1 MKEYII
7 DIMNI
12 INNIYGVKTMDKKQL
27 LRSLPKVD
35 DILRQPAVAAL
46 ELPQTVVTDLVRDG
60 IDALRRRVLEGD
72 LPAVPPVEELCQD
85 ICRAAK
91 AAAKPSLRPVINA
104 TGVTLHTNLGRACL
118 SERAV
123 AAAADVARQYSTLEY
138 DLESGQRG
146 SRYSHV
152 EKLLCK
158 ITGAEA
164 AMVVNNNA
172 AAVLLILSAVGK
184 GGEVITSRGELVEIG
199 GSFRIPEIMEQCGC
213 SLREVGATNKTH
225 LRDYE
230 RAIGE
235 NTRALLKVHTS
246 NYRILGFSESVSLKD
261 MVALG
266 RERGLPVI
274 EDLGSGCFFD
284 LETIGIHGEPTV
296 MDSVRAGVDIIS
308 FSGDKLLGGP
318 QAGIILC
325 TKAWIKTLK
334 SHPLTRAMRV
344 DKMTLAALEATLE
357 SYLEPERA
365 TREIPTLRMLAADP
379 AVLKVRADS
388 LCEMLREKG
397 VICEVIPEQDQVGG
411 GSVPTQLLPTW
422 AVAVDPQSVTVDG
435 LEERLRKHS
444 DTPIVG
450 RINHDRYLL
459 DVRTLWE
466 EDFAYIAQAVKE
478 ADL

>member
-1 MKEYII
+1 
-7 DIMNI
+7 
-12 INNIYGVKTMDKKQL
+12 MDNKHL

-35 DILRQPAVAAL
+35 EVLRQPALAAL
-46 ELPQTVVTDLVRDG
+46 ELPQSVVTDLVREH
-60 IDALRRRVLEGD
+60 IDCLRRRVLESELQV
-72 LPAVPPVEELCQD
+72 LPSMEALCED

-104 TGVTLHTNLGRACL
+104 TGITLHTNLGRACL
-118 SERAV
+118 SEKAV
-123 AAAADVARQYSTLEY
+123 EAAAAAARRYSTLEY

-172 AAVLLILSAVGK
+172 AAVLLILSALGK

-230 RAIGE
+230 RAICE
-235 NTRALLKVHTS
+235 DTRALLKVHTS
-246 NYRILGFSESVSLKD
+246 NFRIMGFTESVSLQEL
-261 MVALG
+261 VELG
-266 RERGLPVI
+266 KQTGLPVI

-284 LETIGIHGEPTV
+284 LETLGIHDEPTV
-296 MDSVRAGVDIIS
+296 MNSVKAGVDIIS

-325 TKAWIKTLK
+325 KEQWIKILT

-344 DKMTLAALEATLE
+344 DKMTLAALEATLDT
-357 SYLEPERA
+357 YLDPQKA
-365 TREIPTLRMLAADP
+365 QQEIPTIRMLAIDP
-379 AVLKVRADS
+379 ALLKLRAEA
-388 LCEMLREKG
+388 LYEKLTALG
-397 VICEVIPEQDQVGG
+397 VTCQVIPEQDQVGG

-435 LEERLRKHS
+435 LEERLRKQS
-444 DTPIVG
+444 DIPIIG
-450 RINHDRYLL
+450 RIVKDRYLL
-459 DVRTLWE
+459 DTRTLWE
-466 EDFAYIAQAVKE
+466 EDFDYIAQAVKE
-478 ADL
+478 ADQ

>member
-1 MKEYII
+1 
-7 DIMNI
+7 
-12 INNIYGVKTMDKKQL
+12 MDKKHL

-35 DILRQPAVAAL
+35 EVLRQPAIAAL
-46 ELPQTVVTDLVRDG
+46 DLPQSVITDLVRQHIDG
-60 IDALRRRVLEGD
+60 LRRRVLDSD
-72 LPAVPPVEELCQD
+72 LQTLPSMEDLCAE
-85 ICRAAK
+85 ICTAAK

-104 TGVTLHTNLGRACL
+104 TGITLHTNLGRACL
-118 SERAV
+118 SEKAV
-123 AAAADVARQYSTLEY
+123 QDAADAARRYSTLEY
-138 DLESGQRG
+138 DVESGQRG

-172 AAVLLILSAVGK
+172 AAVLLILSALGK

-230 RAIGE
+230 RAICE
-235 NTRALLKVHTS
+235 DTRALLKVHTS
-246 NYRILGFSESVSLKD
+246 NFRIMGFTESVSLQEL
-261 MVALG
+261 VELG
-266 RERGLPVI
+266 KQTGLPVI

-284 LETIGIHGEPTV
+284 LETLGIHDEPTV
-296 MDSVRAGVDIIS
+296 MNSVKAGVDIIS

-325 TKAWIKTLK
+325 KEKWMKILK

-344 DKMTLAALEATLE
+344 DKMTLAALEATLDT
-357 SYLEPERA
+357 YLDPQKA
-365 TREIPTLRMLAADP
+365 QQEIPTIRMLAIDP
-379 AVLKVRADS
+379 ALLKLRAEA
-388 LCEMLREKG
+388 LYEKLTALG
-397 VICEVIPEQDQVGG
+397 VTCQVIPEQDQVGG

-422 AVAVDPQSVTVDG
+422 AVAVDPQNVTVDG
-435 LEERLRKHS
+435 LEERLRKQS
-444 DTPIVG
+444 DIPIIG
-450 RINHDRYLL
+450 RIVKDRYLL
-459 DVRTLWE
+459 DTRTLWE
-466 EDFAYIAQAVKE
+466 EDFDYIAQAVKE
-478 ADL
+478 ADQ

>member
-1 MKEYII
+1 
-7 DIMNI
+7 
-12 INNIYGVKTMDKKQL
+12 MDKKHL

-35 DILRQPAVAAL
+35 EVLRQPAIAAL
-46 ELPQTVVTDLVRDG
+46 DLPQSVITDLVRQYIDG
-60 IDALRRRVLEGD
+60 LRRRVLDSD
-72 LPAVPPVEELCQD
+72 LQTLPSMEDLCAE
-85 ICRAAK
+85 ICTAAK

-104 TGVTLHTNLGRACL
+104 TGITLHTNLGRACL
-118 SERAV
+118 SEKAV
-123 AAAADVARQYSTLEY
+123 QAAADAARRYSTLEY
-138 DLESGQRG
+138 DVESGQRG

-172 AAVLLILSAVGK
+172 AAVLLILSALGK

-230 RAIGE
+230 RAICE
-235 NTRALLKVHTS
+235 DTRALLKVHTS
-246 NYRILGFSESVSLKD
+246 NFRIMGFTESVSLQEL
-261 MVALG
+261 VELG
-266 RERGLPVI
+266 KQTGLPVI

-284 LETIGIHGEPTV
+284 LETLGIHDEPTV
-296 MDSVRAGVDIIS
+296 MNSVKAGVDIIS

-325 TKAWIKTLK
+325 KEKWIKTLK

-344 DKMTLAALEATLE
+344 DKMTLAALEATLDT
-357 SYLEPERA
+357 YLDPEKA
-365 TREIPTLRMLAADP
+365 QQEIPTIRMLAIDP
-379 AVLKVRADS
+379 ALLKLRAEA
-388 LCEMLREKG
+388 LYEKLTALG
-397 VICEVIPEQDQVGG
+397 VTCQVIPEQDQVGG

-422 AVAVDPQSVTVDG
+422 AVAVDPQNVTVDG
-435 LEERLRKHS
+435 LEERLRKQS
-444 DTPIVG
+444 DIPIIG
-450 RINHDRYLL
+450 RIVKDRYLL
-459 DVRTLWE
+459 DTRTLWE
-466 EDFAYIAQAVKE
+466 EDFDYIAQAVKE
-478 ADL
+478 ADQ

>member
-1 MKEYII
+1 
-7 DIMNI
+7 
-12 INNIYGVKTMDKKQL
+12 MDKKHL

-35 DILRQPAVAAL
+35 EVLRQPAIAAL
-46 ELPQTVVTDLVRDG
+46 DLPQSVITDLVRQRIDG
-60 IDALRRRVLEGD
+60 LRRRVLDSD
-72 LPAVPPVEELCQD
+72 LQTLPSMEDLCAE
-85 ICRAAK
+85 ICTAAK

-104 TGVTLHTNLGRACL
+104 TGITLHTNLGRACL
-118 SERAV
+118 SEKAV
-123 AAAADVARQYSTLEY
+123 QAAADAARRYSTLEY
-138 DLESGQRG
+138 DVESGQRG

-172 AAVLLILSAVGK
+172 AAVLLILSALGK

-230 RAIGE
+230 RAICE
-235 NTRALLKVHTS
+235 DTRALLKVHTS
-246 NYRILGFSESVSLKD
+246 NFRIMGFTESVSLQEL
-261 MVALG
+261 VELG
-266 RERGLPVI
+266 KQTGLPVI

-284 LETIGIHGEPTV
+284 LETLGIHDEPTV
-296 MDSVRAGVDIIS
+296 MNSVKAGVDIIS

-325 TKAWIKTLK
+325 KEKWIKTLK

-344 DKMTLAALEATLE
+344 DKMTLAALEATLDT
-357 SYLEPERA
+357 YLDPEKA
-365 TREIPTLRMLAADP
+365 QQEIPTIRMLAIDP
-379 AVLKVRADS
+379 ALLKLRAEA
-388 LCEMLREKG
+388 LYEKLTALG
-397 VICEVIPEQDQVGG
+397 VTCQVIPEQDQVGG

-422 AVAVDPQSVTVDG
+422 AVAVDPQNVTVDG
-435 LEERLRKHS
+435 LEERLRKQS
-444 DTPIVG
+444 DIPIIG
-450 RINHDRYLL
+450 RIVKDRYLL
-459 DVRTLWE
+459 DTRTLWE
-466 EDFAYIAQAVKE
+466 EDFDYIAQAVKE
-478 ADL
+478 ADQ

>member
-1 MKEYII
+1 
-7 DIMNI
+7 
-12 INNIYGVKTMDKKQL
+12 MDKKHL

-35 DILRQPAVAAL
+35 EVLRQPAIAAL
-46 ELPQTVVTDLVRDG
+46 DLPQSVITDLVRQHIDG
-60 IDALRRRVLEGD
+60 LRRRVLDSD
-72 LPAVPPVEELCQD
+72 LQTLPSMEDLCAE
-85 ICRAAK
+85 ICTAAK

-104 TGVTLHTNLGRACL
+104 TGITLHTNLGRACL
-118 SERAV
+118 SEKAV
-123 AAAADVARQYSTLEY
+123 QAAADAARRYSTLEY
-138 DLESGQRG
+138 DVESGQRG

-172 AAVLLILSAVGK
+172 AAVLLILSALGK

-230 RAIGE
+230 RAICE
-235 NTRALLKVHTS
+235 DTRALLKVHTS
-246 NYRILGFSESVSLKD
+246 NFRIMGFTESVSLQEL
-261 MVALG
+261 VELG
-266 RERGLPVI
+266 KQTGLPVI

-284 LETIGIHGEPTV
+284 LETLGIHDEPTV
-296 MDSVRAGVDIIS
+296 MNSVKAGVDIIS

-325 TKAWIKTLK
+325 KEKWIKILK

-344 DKMTLAALEATLE
+344 DKMTLAALEATLDT
-357 SYLEPERA
+357 YLDPEKA
-365 TREIPTLRMLAADP
+365 QQEIPTIRMLAIDP
-379 AVLKVRADS
+379 ALLKLRAEA
-388 LCEMLREKG
+388 LYEKLTALG
-397 VICEVIPEQDQVGG
+397 VTCQVIPEQDQVGG

-422 AVAVDPQSVTVDG
+422 AVAVDPQNVTVDG
-435 LEERLRKHS
+435 LEERLRKQS
-444 DTPIVG
+444 DIPIIG
-450 RINHDRYLL
+450 RIVKDRYLL
-459 DVRTLWE
+459 DTRTLWE
-466 EDFAYIAQAVKE
+466 EDFDYIAQAVKE
-478 ADL
+478 ADQ

>member
-1 MKEYII
+1 MEK
-7 DIMNI
+7 N
-12 INNIYGVKTMDKKQL
+12 TL
-27 LRSLPKVD
+27 LRALPKVD
-35 DILRQPAVAAL
+35 EVLRQPALAAL
-46 ELPQTVVTDLVRDG
+46 TLPQTVRTDLVRATIDG
-60 IDALRRRVLEGD
+60 LRRDILAGTVEA
-72 LPAVPPVEELCQD
+72 LPPMDELCDHILQ
-85 ICRAAK
+85 AAGK
-91 AAAKPSLRPVINA
+91 AAKPSLRPVINA

-118 SERAV
+118 SEKAV
-123 AAAADVARQYSTLEY
+123 AAAAAAARRYSTLEY
-138 DLESGQRG
+138 DLESGERG

-158 ITGAEA
+158 LTGSEA

-172 AAVLLILSAVGK
+172 AAVLLILSALGK

-230 RAIGE
+230 KAIGE

-246 NYRILGFSESVSLKD
+246 NYRILGFSQSVPLTD
-261 MVALG
+261 LVQLG

-284 LETIGIHGEPTV
+284 LERIGIHDEPTV
-296 MDSVRAGVDIIS
+296 MNSVKAGVDIIS

-325 TKAWIKTLK
+325 KQEWIKTLK

-344 DKMTLAALEATLE
+344 DKMTLAALEATLDT
-357 SYLEPERA
+357 YLEPRRA
-365 TREIPTLRMLAADP
+365 EQEIPTLRMLAVDP
-379 AVLKVRADS
+379 QTLRLRAES
-388 LCEMLREKG
+388 LHALLQEEG
-397 VICEVIPEQDQVGG
+397 VTCEVIPEQDQVGG

-422 AVAVDPQSVTVDG
+422 AVAVDPRHISVDR
-435 LEERLRKHS
+435 LEERLRKEA
-444 DTPIVG
+444 DTPIIG
-450 RINHDRYLL
+450 RIARDRYLL
-459 DVRTLWE
+459 DTRTLWE
-466 EDFAYIAQAVKE
+466 EDLPYIAKAVKE
-478 ADL
+478 ADQ

>member
-1 MKEYII
+1 
-7 DIMNI
+7 
-12 INNIYGVKTMDKKQL
+12 MDKKHL

-35 DILRQPAVAAL
+35 EVLRQPAIAAL
-46 ELPQTVVTDLVRDG
+46 DLPQSVITDLVRQHIDG
-60 IDALRRRVLEGD
+60 LRRRVLDSD
-72 LPAVPPVEELCQD
+72 LQTLPSMEDLCAE
-85 ICRAAK
+85 ICTAAK

-104 TGVTLHTNLGRACL
+104 TGITLHTNLGRACL
-118 SERAV
+118 SEKAV
-123 AAAADVARQYSTLEY
+123 QAAADAARRYSTLEY
-138 DLESGQRG
+138 DVESGQRG

-172 AAVLLILSAVGK
+172 AAVLLILSALGK

-230 RAIGE
+230 RAICE
-235 NTRALLKVHTS
+235 DTRALLKVHTS
-246 NYRILGFSESVSLKD
+246 NFRIMGFTESVSLQEL
-261 MVALG
+261 VELG
-266 RERGLPVI
+266 KQTGLPVI

-284 LETIGIHGEPTV
+284 LETLGIHDEPTV
-296 MDSVRAGVDIIS
+296 MNSVKAGVDIIS

-325 TKAWIKTLK
+325 KEKWIKTLK

-344 DKMTLAALEATLE
+344 DKMTLAALEATLDT
-357 SYLEPERA
+357 YLDPEKA
-365 TREIPTLRMLAADP
+365 QQEIPTIRMLAIDP
-379 AVLKVRADS
+379 ALLKLRAEA
-388 LCEMLREKG
+388 LYEKLTALG
-397 VICEVIPEQDQVGG
+397 VTCQVIPEQDQVGG

-422 AVAVDPQSVTVDG
+422 AVAVDPQNVTVDG
-435 LEERLRKHS
+435 LEERLRKET
-444 DTPIVG
+444 DIPIIG
-450 RINHDRYLL
+450 RIVKDRYLL
-459 DVRTLWE
+459 DTRTLWE
-466 EDFAYIAQAVKE
+466 EDFDYIAQAVKE
-478 ADL
+478 ADQ

>member
-1 MKEYII
+1 
-7 DIMNI
+7 
-12 INNIYGVKTMDKKQL
+12 MDKKHL

-35 DILRQPAVAAL
+35 EVLRQPAIAAL
-46 ELPQTVVTDLVRDG
+46 DLPQSVITDLVRQRIDG
-60 IDALRRRVLEGD
+60 LRRRVLDSD
-72 LPAVPPVEELCQD
+72 LQTLPSMEDLCAE
-85 ICRAAK
+85 ICTAAK

-104 TGVTLHTNLGRACL
+104 TGITLHTNLGRACL
-118 SERAV
+118 SEKAV
-123 AAAADVARQYSTLEY
+123 QAAADAARRYSTLEY
-138 DLESGQRG
+138 DVESGQRG

-172 AAVLLILSAVGK
+172 AAVLLILSALGK

-230 RAIGE
+230 RAICE
-235 NTRALLKVHTS
+235 DTRALLKVHTS
-246 NYRILGFSESVSLKD
+246 NFRIMGFTESVSLQEL
-261 MVALG
+261 VELG
-266 RERGLPVI
+266 KQTGLPVI

-284 LETIGIHGEPTV
+284 LETLGIHDEPTV
-296 MDSVRAGVDIIS
+296 MNSVKAGVDIIS

-325 TKAWIKTLK
+325 KEKWIKTLK

-344 DKMTLAALEATLE
+344 DKMTLAALEATLDT
-357 SYLEPERA
+357 YLDPEKA
-365 TREIPTLRMLAADP
+365 QQEIPTIRMLAIDP
-379 AVLKVRADS
+379 ALLKLRAEN
-388 LCEMLREKG
+388 LYEKLTALG
-397 VICEVIPEQDQVGG
+397 VTCQVIPEQDQVGG

-422 AVAVDPQSVTVDG
+422 AVAVDPQNVTVDG
-435 LEERLRKHS
+435 LEERLRKQS
-444 DTPIVG
+444 DIPIIG
-450 RINHDRYLL
+450 RIVKDRYLL
-459 DVRTLWE
+459 DTRTLWE
-466 EDFAYIAQAVKE
+466 EDFDYIAQAVKE
-478 ADL
+478 ADQ

>member
-1 MKEYII
+1 
-7 DIMNI
+7 
-12 INNIYGVKTMDKKQL
+12 MDKKHL

-35 DILRQPAVAAL
+35 EVLRQPAIAAL
-46 ELPQTVVTDLVRDG
+46 DLPQSVITDLVRQH
-60 IDALRRRVLEGD
+60 IDSLRRRVLDSD
-72 LPAVPPVEELCQD
+72 LQTLPSMEDLCAE
-85 ICRAAK
+85 ICTAAK

-104 TGVTLHTNLGRACL
+104 TGITLHTNLGRACL
-118 SERAV
+118 SEKAV
-123 AAAADVARQYSTLEY
+123 QAAADAARRYSTLEY
-138 DLESGQRG
+138 DVESGQRG

-172 AAVLLILSAVGK
+172 AAVLLILSALGK

-230 RAIGE
+230 RAICE
-235 NTRALLKVHTS
+235 DTRALLKVHTS
-246 NYRILGFSESVSLKD
+246 NFRIMGFTESVSLQEL
-261 MVALG
+261 VELG
-266 RERGLPVI
+266 KQTGLPVI

-284 LETIGIHGEPTV
+284 LETLGIHDEPTV
-296 MDSVRAGVDIIS
+296 MNSVKAGVDIIS

-325 TKAWIKTLK
+325 KEKWIKILK

-344 DKMTLAALEATLE
+344 DKMTLAALEATLDT
-357 SYLEPERA
+357 YLDPQKA
-365 TREIPTLRMLAADP
+365 QQEIPTIRMLAIDP
-379 AVLKVRADS
+379 ALLKLRAEA
-388 LCEMLREKG
+388 LYEKLTALG
-397 VICEVIPEQDQVGG
+397 VTCQVIPEQDQVGG

-422 AVAVDPQSVTVDG
+422 AVAVDPQNVTVDG
-435 LEERLRKHS
+435 LEERLRKQS
-444 DTPIVG
+444 DIPIIG
-450 RINHDRYLL
+450 RIVKDRYLL
-459 DVRTLWE
+459 DTRTLWE
-466 EDFAYIAQAVKE
+466 EDFDYIAQAVKE
-478 ADL
+478 ADQ